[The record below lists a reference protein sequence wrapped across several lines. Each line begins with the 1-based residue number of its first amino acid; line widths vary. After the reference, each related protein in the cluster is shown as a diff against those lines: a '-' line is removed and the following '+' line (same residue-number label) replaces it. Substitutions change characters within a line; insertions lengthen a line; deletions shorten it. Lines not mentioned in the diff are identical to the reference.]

1 MRIQYWDTQVFHNAV
16 SMYFDVSGR
25 KSRGLCPL
33 RQPSV
38 VGCPESGSRTVNG
51 YATRVL
57 ARRLVYWVSQFSVVP
72 WVSETLPSFRC
83 PPVLGH
89 PWIARP
95 FWDTHGL
102 RIQYWDAQRFHN
114 AVSTYFDVSGRKS
127 RGLCPLRPPSVV
139 GCSESGART
148 VNGDGALVVARW
160 LCHWVSQFSVVGGGF
175 RWVSKFRFFVS
186 DGAPI
191 SRANYLDLF
200 ESSAAEK

>member
-1 MRIQYWDTQVFHNAV
+1 MV
-16 SMYFDVSGR
+16 
-25 KSRGLCPL
+25 LPL
-33 RQPSV
+33 DRS
-38 VGCPESGSRTVNG
+38 
-51 YATRVL
+51 A
-57 ARRLVYWVSQFSVVP
+57 P
-72 WVSETLPSFRC
+72 WVRSQLAPVSAYHSMGVRNSALLSLPARS
-83 PPVLGH
+83 G
-89 PWIARP
+89 ARP
-95 FWDTHGL
+95 FWDTHGM
-102 RIQYWDAQRFHN
+102 RIQYWDTRIFHN

-148 VNGDGALVVARW
+148 VNGDGALVVARR
-160 LCHWVSQFSVVGGGF
+160 LSHWVSQFSVVGGGF